1 MDLILFLAGIL
12 LVMLGVVGSF
22 LPVLPGPLT
31 GWFGLWALH
40 ATKAVPDNWPF
51 LGITLAIAIA
61 IFLLDYIIP
70 LLGTKKFGGTKS
82 GMIGTTIGLVLGV
95 LFFPPFGIIIGPFIG
110 AFAGEMSQNKD
121 TKKAFRAAL
130 GSFIGFLT
138 GTFLKL
144 GTAVVFVILF
154 VSKAWPYKAEL
165 LF

>member
-1 MDLILFLAGIL
+1 MDTLLFFVGIL

-40 ATKAVPDNWPF
+40 ATNAVPDNWRF
-51 LGITLAIAIA
+51 LSITLAVAIA
-61 IFLLDYIIP
+61 IFLLDYVIP

-82 GMIGTTIGLVLGV
+82 GMIGTTIGLILGV

-121 TKKAFRAAL
+121 SKKAFRAAL

-144 GTAVVFVILF
+144 GTAVVFLILF
-154 VSKAWPYKAEL
+154 VIKAWSYKAEL